1 MSVVAARKYPD
12 HISFAADSIS
22 VAGSTRIT
30 QRIENSAKLFQSN
43 GLTIGGSGSARE
55 ISMLSLYVRN
65 HSPSNNTLDALID
78 FVWRFEKW
86 VQERDSD
93 FKAHNHY
100 LIAFQDALYRTYGGL
115 EIFQVNEFDAVGAG
129 QDFAITA
136 LHLEK
141 TPVQA
146 VDIACQLSVWCHPP
160 VIEVLH
166 QIGQPVT

>member
-1 MSVVAARKYPD
+1 MSVVAARKYEN

-30 QRIENSAKLFQSN
+30 QRIETSAKVFQSN
-43 GLTIGGSGSARE
+43 GLTLGGAGSARE
-55 ISMLSLYVRN
+55 LSMISLYVRN
-65 HSPSNNTLDALID
+65 HSPINDDLESMID

-86 VQERDSD
+86 VQERDDD
-93 FKAHNHY
+93 FKAENHY
-100 LIAFQDALYRTYGGL
+100 LLAFQAGLYRTYGGL

-129 QDFAITA
+129 QDYAITA

-141 TPVQA
+141 TPHEA

-160 VIEVLH
+160 VIEIDHV
-166 QIGQPVT
+166 IES